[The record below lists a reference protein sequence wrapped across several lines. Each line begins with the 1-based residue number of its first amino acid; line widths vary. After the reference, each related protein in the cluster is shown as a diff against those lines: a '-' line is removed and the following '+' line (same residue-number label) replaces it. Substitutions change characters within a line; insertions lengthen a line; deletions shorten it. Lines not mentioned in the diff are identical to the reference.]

1 MSETKPMIELRK
13 DVLKLYQSYLDKHND
28 LCDRE
33 KAAFC
38 DYFDFISK
46 PYLTCKK
53 DTLIIEKG

>member
-1 MSETKPMIELRK
+1 MIELRK